1 MSTGKLI
8 MWYNMECR
16 VAFIELEGSFP
27 ISKSN
32 KASNFIQGEELG
44 KMGGTILDFVKANE
58 ETPFAFSM
66 TKQGGNYEIS

>member
-1 MSTGKLI
+1 MG
-8 MWYNMECR
+8 YR

-27 ISKSN
+27 IVKSN

-44 KMGGTILDFVKANE
+44 KMGGSILEFVKANE

-66 TKQGGNYEIS
+66 SKNGENYEIS